1 MTGSASKKIRDRIR
15 QLREMTSER
24 GCTEAEALAAAE
36 KAAQLMRDHGLSDAD
51 IVMDEQRSQRRAAG
65 RSVKAQLWPIIAA
78 CTNTVPTL
86 TSDAAGRPIV
96 TFIGRAPGPDIA
108 AYLRDVCERAVDRA
122 VREFKQSPFYRRR
135 RGLASKRAA
144 VSGFVQAMVSRLGNR
159 LWSIFGPQHDPDALD
174 DARSAQLAIYGQ
186 GRAVKARDGSLRHCE
201 ARALGWMAGG
211 KVGLAHGVGADHA
224 PLQIGGAA

>member
-1 MTGSASKKIRDRIR
+1 MAGTASKKIRDRIR

-36 KAAQLMRDHGLSDAD
+36 KAAKLMREHGLSDAD
-51 IVMDEQRSQRRAAG
+51 IVMDEQRSRRRASG

-86 TSDAAGRPIV
+86 TSDEAGQPIV

-108 AYLRDVCERAVDRA
+108 AYLRDICERAIDRA
-122 VREFKQSPFYRRR
+122 VREFKRTPFYRRR
-135 RGLASKRAA
+135 RGLPSKRAA
-144 VSGFVQAMVSRLGNR
+144 VSGFVQAMVNRLGNR
-159 LWSIFGPQHDPDALD
+159 LWAIFGPQHDPDALAE
-174 DARSAQLAIYGQ
+174 ARSAQLAIYGR
-186 GRAVKARDGSLRHCE
+186 GRSIKARDGSLRHCE

-211 KVGLAHGVGADHA
+211 KVGLAHGVGGDQI
-224 PLQIGGAA
+224 PLQIGGAS